1 MNVAICENEQHF
13 CDVIKEYCEI
23 VLSDMGVSYEI
34 DIYLNGTEFWQTGNI
49 PDIVFMDIEMQGED
63 GFATAKEVFER
74 EPDILI
80 VFVTARQEKVKQAFR
95 VRAFRFLE
103 KPVLEEEIRETLLAA
118 AHYMSKRGA
127 VLVKDGNAEI
137 KMRHKDILYIES
149 LGCGCAVHGNKT
161 HYLTGN
167 TLKYYSE
174 YLYLPDFFQVS
185 RTHIVSM
192 EHVVK
197 IDERYVYMDSGERIA
212 VSRRLRKKCRTV
224 YKDYL
229 GIK

>member
-1 MNVAICENEQHF
+1 MNVAICENEKLF
-13 CDVIKEYCEI
+13 CDAIKEYCQT
-23 VLSDMGVSYEI
+23 VFFDMGVSCEI
-34 DIYLNGTEFWQTGNI
+34 STYLSGTEFLVSKDM
-49 PDIVFMDIEMQGED
+49 PDMLFLDIEMQGED
-63 GFATAKEVFER
+63 GFETAKEVYEQ

-103 KPVLEEEIRETLLAA
+103 KPVLLEEIRETLLAA
-118 AHYMSKRGA
+118 AHHMSKRGA
-127 VLVKDGNAEI
+127 VLVRDGGAEI
-137 KMRHKDILYIES
+137 KLRHKDILYIES
-149 LGCGCAVHGNKT
+149 LGCGCAVHGNNT

-167 TLKYYSE
+167 TLKYYLE
-174 YLYLPDFFQVS
+174 YLHLPDFFQVS

-197 IDERYVYMDSGERIA
+197 LDEQYIYLDSDERIT
-212 VSRRLRKKCRTV
+212 VSRRLRKKCRTI
-224 YKDYL
+224 YKEYL